1 MDKSNVIYNIGQR
14 IKQRRE
20 FLGISQQE
28 LADRVGYKSRSS
40 INKIELGI
48 NDVGQKALQKI
59 AEALG
64 TTSGVLLGE
73 ASMGELMAAETG
85 DKALMAIYETL
96 RTNADLI
103 PPLSED
109 PETVALHVKS
119 VFDEM
124 KKNGHR
130 FSDMFELTLN
140 RPGSSTVSASSN
152 ESEPHVN
159 IIKIAGRDGS
169 FREKRLDDKGLQ
181 ALIAFVDLLPDAPD
195 NI

>member
-1 MDKSNVIYNIGQR
+1 MDRSNVIYNIGQR

-20 FLGISQQE
+20 ELGMSQQE

-96 RTNADLI
+96 RANADLI

-124 KKNGHR
+124 KKNGHC
-130 FSDMFELTLN
+130 FSDMLELTLN
-140 RPGSSTVSASSN
+140 KPGSSNASASFN
-152 ESEPHVN
+152 KRESHVN

-169 FREKRLDDKGLQ
+169 FREKCLDDKGLQ